1 MKFTNVSILGV
12 EHVDAPHVLTS
23 EEIEEQL
30 KPAVERLGVRPDLLR
45 QLSGIMERRLW
56 DSGTT
61 PSQPA
66 TLAGERVLE
75 ATGIDRNQLGVLV
88 NTSVSRDFL
97 EPSTACAVHNGLGL
111 PDTCMN
117 FDVSN
122 ACLGFVNGMDIVG
135 NMIERGQVDYGI
147 IVNAESS
154 RELIENTIP
163 RMLDESMDEHGFRE
177 NFASLTLGSGA
188 VAMVLARL
196 ELAPKGH
203 RYLGGVTLA
212 ATQNC
217 GLCCGNMDHMV
228 TDTQALTVAGL
239 ELAVRTWKA
248 ASEKF
253 GWTLDTHDHYVQH
266 QVSKGH
272 AEKFAGILK
281 LDMNKVYRLYPNY
294 GNVGPAGIA
303 IVLSKLTNE
312 RLATSG
318 DRIALM
324 GIGSGIN
331 CTMAD
336 LIW

>member
-1 MKFTNVSILGV
+1 MQFKNVSILAV
-12 EHVDAPHVLTS
+12 EHVDAPHVLSS
-23 EEIEEQL
+23 EEIEERL
-30 KPAVERLGVRPDLLR
+30 KPTIDRLGVRPDLLR

-56 DSGTT
+56 DPGTT

-66 TLAGERVLE
+66 TVAGELALE
-75 ATGIDRNQLGVLV
+75 SAGIDRNGLGVLV

-147 IVNAESS
+147 VVNAESS

-163 RMLDESMDEHGFRE
+163 RMLDGSLDEAGFRE

-188 VAMVLARL
+188 VAMVLSKSD
-196 ELAPKGH
+196 LAPNGH

-217 GLCCGNMDHMV
+217 DLCCGNMEHMV

-239 ELAVRTWKA
+239 ELAARTWKVA
-248 ASEKF
+248 AEKL
-253 GWTLDTHDHYVQH
+253 GWTLETHDHYVQH

-272 AEKFAGILK
+272 AEKLAGILG
-281 LDMNKVYRLYPNY
+281 LDMSKVYRLYPNF
-294 GNVGPAGIA
+294 GNIGPAGIA
-303 IVLSKLTNE
+303 IVLSKLGKE
-312 RLATSG
+312 GIASAG
-318 DRIALM
+318 DRIAMM

-331 CTMAD
+331 CTLAEVV
-336 LIW
+336 W